1 MFMKKLVVFICL
13 IVLSCCHSVSKNIWE
28 SKKFV
33 PLEKSIVPQFMEDY
47 SLEIPSN
54 WYSYLGYHEIF
65 HSPKK
70 TMIKNL
76 NDQKVTLYVSTKEDV
91 EDRNVFFENEIKIK
105 NIFAYPDFE
114 KKIINYEK
122 YGEALFLKYGT
133 ISESESYTNLDLFYF
148 YKNKIYA
155 LHFKSSN
162 DFYLDLVDE
171 ALTIMESFK
180 VKE

>member
-1 MFMKKLVVFICL
+1 MF
-13 IVLSCCHSVSKNIWE
+13 
-28 SKKFV
+28 
-33 PLEKSIVPQFMEDY
+33 
-47 SLEIPSN
+47 
-54 WYSYLGYHEIF
+54 
-65 HSPKK
+65 
-70 TMIKNL
+70 
-76 NDQKVTLYVSTKEDV
+76 
-91 EDRNVFFENEIKIK
+91 FFENEIKIK

-148 YKNKIYA
+148 YKKKIYA